1 MRLIA
6 VVLGTAGENARV
18 TAAQALLNYGFRF
31 YETHRLYAANQPITK
46 ARLWKGKQDTVDL
59 GLMEDLYVTVPRN
72 QYQAIHTT
80 MELGPKLIAPVTKG
94 KPGGTLKVVLGD
106 KPLAQRPLV
115 LLQSAEQGGIIG
127 RLIDHIRLY
136 FE

>member
-1 MRLIA
+1 
-6 VVLGTAGENARV
+6 
-18 TAAQALLNYGFRF
+18 
-31 YETHRLYAANQPITK
+31 
-46 ARLWKGKQDTVDL
+46 
-59 GLMEDLYVTVPRN
+59 
-72 QYQAIHTT
+72 

-94 KPGGTLKVVLGD
+94 KPGGTLKVALGD
-106 KPLAQRPLV
+106 KPLVQRPLV